1 MKLNILY
8 ISILIIIFIG
18 LITNQ
23 TFSKYNIEEKILIG
37 TIEIIKNE
45 NKQEL
50 SVNTI
55 ENYNIC

>member
-55 ENYNIC
+55 EN